1 MRKKMKDSYRWLS
14 WLTDIGG
21 IKDTITD
28 IYGIGHDRQ
37 PLLNK
42 KQIGHELD
50 INLNH
55 AWFVNELSKKLAK
68 HPGNWM
74 EYPFYGERIFNGNP
88 LVGFVQG
95 NDPIFKRYKDKEVIG
110 PHHLTP
116 EEAMA
121 WQAKRNGV
129 QPPASDEISVVSFV
143 LPLSRATE
151 QENETRK
158 NWFAERWAHTR
169 VIGERF
175 ILILEREIVAYFMNQ
190 GILAV
195 APDATPLLVRKSY
208 PHSGWGSPWS
218 QRHIGYAAGLG
229 TFGFHDFLITEKG
242 CLHCMGSIVIKLPIE
257 TMHTRPEDIHRDCL
271 HFQGKKCLRCVSR
284 CPANALSKDKGHNK
298 DKCYKRLNQSLF
310 YCNWKYH
317 IFGYGCGL
325 CSTNV
330 PCARG
335 IPSKNSLCESA
346 RWPTLQSCHKAR

>member
-1 MRKKMKDSYRWLS
+1 MRKKMKDSYRRLS
-14 WLTDIGG
+14 WVSDIGG

-28 IYGIGHDRQ
+28 MYGIGHDRQ
-37 PLLNK
+37 PVLNRTRLG
-42 KQIGHELD
+42 QEPD
-50 INLNH
+50 IDFSH
-55 AWFVNELSKKLAK
+55 TWFVEELSGKLEG

-74 EYPFYGERIFNGNP
+74 EYPFYGEKIFDGNP

-95 NDPIFKRYKDKEVIG
+95 NDPIFKRFKEKEVIG
-110 PHHLTP
+110 PHHMTP

-129 QPPASDEISVVSFV
+129 QPPAPDEISVVSFV
-143 LPLSRATE
+143 FPLSRATE
-151 QENETRK
+151 QDNEIRK

-175 ILILEREIVAYFMNQ
+175 ILVVERELVAYFMSQ

-195 APDATPLLVRKSY
+195 APAVTPLLVRKRY
-208 PHSGWGSPWS
+208 PNSGWGSPWS

-242 CLHCMGSIVIKLPIE
+242 CLHCMGSIVINRLLE
-257 TMHTRPEDIHRDCL
+257 TLQKRPEDIHRDCL
-271 HFQGKKCLRCVSR
+271 HFQGKKCLRCVGR
-284 CPANALSKDKGHNK
+284 CPAKALSKDTGH
-298 DKCYKRLNQSLF
+298 DKNQCYKRLNQSFL

-330 PCARG
+330 PCARE
-335 IPSKNSLCESA
+335 IPGSQA
-346 RWPTLQSCHKAR
+346 ID